1 MIPGFELVDFII
13 KYSWI
18 GVALIIF
25 AESGLLIGFFLPGDT
40 LLFTTGLLVQAGKID
55 IDIHLLV
62 LILFA
67 AAVLGDSVGYTFG
80 SRVGRKLYNR
90 PNSRLF
96 KKTHLEAA
104 EKFYEKYGGKTVIL
118 ARFVPAVRTFAPVVA
133 GASKM
138 KYRTFLLFNVIG
150 AFLWAVCITYL
161 GYLLGAQFERMGLE
175 IDHIL
180 LPVIAVIL
188 LISIMPAIV
197 HLIRNPERAKAI
209 WKITNKQVMNLFG
222 WDEEGNKLPKDK
234 SKS

>member
-13 KYSWI
+13 QYSWI
-18 GVALIIF
+18 GVALIVF

-40 LLFTTGLLVQAGKID
+40 LLFTTGLLVQAEKIAID
-55 IDIHLLV
+55 INVLV

-67 AAVLGDSVGYTFG
+67 AAVLGDSVGYAFG
-80 SRVGRKLYNR
+80 HRVGRKLYDR

-104 EKFYEKYGGKTVIL
+104 ERFYAKHGSKTIVL
-118 ARFVPAVRTFAPVVA
+118 ARFIPAIRTFAPIVA

-138 KYRTFLLFNVIG
+138 PYKTFLTFNIIG

-161 GYLLGAQFERMGLE
+161 GYLLGEQFERMGLE
-175 IDHIL
+175 VDHVL
-180 LPVIAVIL
+180 LPAIAIIL

-197 HLIRNPERAKAI
+197 HLIRNPATARAI
-209 WKITNKQVMNLFG
+209 WNTTNKQVLSMFG
-222 WDEEGNKLPKDK
+222 WDENGDPIKKK
-234 SKS
+234 KK